1 MTGETATV
9 VIDVPRGSFI
19 KRKDDGSVDFVSPF
33 PSPFNYGHVPDTL
46 ADDGDA
52 CDAVVLG
59 PRLARGAR
67 PRVTIRGRVGFI
79 DAGVADTKWICAPN
93 PLSPAERRRVEGF
106 FRRYAVAKRLINRV
120 RGKRG
125 PTRYLGWL

>member
-1 MTGETATV
+1 MSERTATV
-9 VIDVPRGSFI
+9 VIDVPRGSFV
-19 KRKDDGSVDFVSPF
+19 KRRDDGSVDFLSPF

-59 PRLARGAR
+59 PRLARGTR
-67 PRVTIRGRVGFI
+67 SRVAVRGQVGFI
-79 DAGVADTKWICAPN
+79 DAGLSDPKWICSPR
-93 PLSPAERRRVEGF
+93 PLSPAQRRQVERF
-106 FRRYAVAKRLINRV
+106 FRRYAVAKRLINQV

-125 PTRYLGWL
+125 ATRYLGWL